1 MPPQQRHRIACTG
14 CAPAPCWSGMSDRIF
29 CPLVACVAIIAHFP
43 TLGADFVK
51 DDLALI
57 LSARSLPSHALTH
70 SWPGGFF
77 RPSAEVFLALQ
88 RALFSTNAL
97 PYHAVSLLIHA
108 LSAAAAH
115 RIFARLSDNAHLNR
129 NAAALFLLHPLQ
141 TESVSW
147 ISGQMSQLSS
157 LCVLLTLYFA
167 LHKHPAANVAILA
180 VAAVGMGFY
189 EHYFVAFTLVLFL
202 CIALPN
208 ARYHITRWRLATLL
222 LGLPLLSAGYAYW
235 RFVELDLR
243 GGNYAL
249 SIAPTA
255 ILTNATYYVY
265 LLLGGSAIG
274 GRIAHYAPS
283 LASEWSHMA
292 YVVTPLLIATV
303 AVLSAAFAMRRH
315 GLCAWAPIRS
325 LLIGIAAL
333 FISLLPALV
342 LSERPRRLSYLA
354 IVCFAFI
361 LSLAIA
367 QLRARSKRLGR
378 AALLSI
384 ACLSA
389 GTLYMRNADWRT
401 AGQIEQTIPQHIAA
415 HPQCKSAVFDAPNL
429 LGDALFFNAISMGLW
444 LNERG
449 QEVVVYDRASLHQD
463 HAPTPTCYFVYRS
476 GGFVRVPEAQPPRF
490 VRGQNWQT
498 H

>member
-1 MPPQQRHRIACTG
+1 
-14 CAPAPCWSGMSDRIF
+14 MSERIF
-29 CPLVACVAIIAHFP
+29 WLLTACISIIAHGP
-43 TLGADFVK
+43 TLDAAFVK

-57 LSARSLPSHALTH
+57 LSASPSPGHALTH

-77 RPSAEVFLALQ
+77 RPSAEIFLALQ
-88 RALFSTNAL
+88 RALFVTHPL

-108 LSAAAAH
+108 LSVAVAY
-115 RIFARLSDNAHLNR
+115 RIFSHLCYSHQISR

-147 ISGQMSQLSS
+147 ISGQMSLLSG
-157 LCVLLTLYFA
+157 LCALLTIFFV
-167 LHKHPAANVAILA
+167 LHKHPLASVAILV
-180 VAAVGMGFY
+180 VAALGMGFY
-189 EHYFVAFTLVLFL
+189 ENYVATFALVLFL
-202 CIALPN
+202 CIALPK
-208 ARYHITRWRLATLL
+208 ARQAITRGKAIALL
-222 LGLPLLSAGYAYW
+222 LGLPLLSAAFAYW
-235 RFVELDLR
+235 RLVELDLR

-255 ILTNATYYVY
+255 ILTNAAYYAY

-274 GRIAHYAPS
+274 GRIAHYAPT
-283 LASEWSHMA
+283 LALEWPHAA
-292 YVVTPLLIATV
+292 YLATPLLITTA
-303 AVLSAAFAMRRH
+303 AVLFFAALAVRKHALR
-315 GLCAWAPIRS
+315 GWNLLREP
-325 LLIGIAAL
+325 LIGLAAL
-333 FISLLPALV
+333 TISLLPALV

-354 IVCFAFI
+354 IACFAFI
-361 LSLAIA
+361 LSLAIDH
-367 QLRARSKRLGR
+367 LRAHSKRMGC

-401 AGQIEQTIPQHIAA
+401 AGEIERAIPPLIAA
-415 HPQCKSAVFDAPNL
+415 YPQCQSAVFDAPNL

-444 LNERG
+444 LSERG

-490 VRGQNWQT
+490 VRGQNWET